1 MLIGVPDLDRRARL
15 LIYQQ
20 AMEGSNSNAYL
31 HLGLSVP
38 PPLIGRADAV
48 IEKRSQLLQLLA
60 VFMPHASSKVRY
72 VANSGLSNYEPD

>member
-20 AMEGSNSNAYL
+20 AMEGSN
-31 HLGLSVP
+31 GLSVP

-48 IEKRSQLLQLLA
+48 IEKRSQLLLLLA
-60 VFMPHASSKVRY
+60 VFMPHASSKVRF
-72 VANSGLSNYEPD
+72 APMD